1 MAESASVFLPTTNN
15 QPDGGQQPRWV
26 SHVFIAQKFKRHNF
40 AWYEIQMTWN
50 PNYYSLITKND
61 WQTIAPK
68 DKCIEACGQ
77 MPGWTNVR
85 TKIWSR
91 QMSAPRWGPGKCP
104 HQDGPSKCPPD
115 KCPHQDV
122 VQAKYPPGKCLHWNG
137 AQANVH
143 TKAGSRQ
150 MFALKWGLGKC
161 RAKMCF
167 RQMSALKWG
176 PGNCPPGKFPHQDR
190 VQANKCLHWDRVQAF
205 GGKCLHQDVV
215 QTNVPQYQVRVC

>member
-50 PNYYSLITKND
+50 PNYYSLITKNN

-104 HQDGPSKCPPD
+104 HQEGPSKCPTY
-115 KCPHQDV
+115 KCSHQV
-122 VQAKYPPGKCLHWNG
+122 LVQANVRTKTVQANVLQTNVRTKMWSRLNILQANVCTEMGPRQMSTQRQGPGKCLH
-137 AQANVH
+137 
-143 TKAGSRQ
+143 
-150 MFALKWGLGKC
+150 
-161 RAKMCF
+161 
-167 RQMSALKWG
+167 
-176 PGNCPPGKFPHQDR
+176 
-190 VQANKCLHWDRVQAF
+190 
-205 GGKCLHQDVV
+205 
-215 QTNVPQYQVRVC
+215 